1 MVSTRG
7 VKFKFSEGEK
17 VLCYEPDPT
26 KAKVLYESKVLE
38 LVVNRDTRGRKVPEY
53 LVHFSGWNSSAKKVL
68 LSMWGLIRPARVH
81 NTSKLISWDRCVSE
95 DYICPDTED
104 NRNLQKQLAEEAAE
118 KLKGSRRKLPPV
130 IKETLNKK
138 LCKETE
144 KENKN
149 DLAKRL
155 EESSTESESSEDEEI
170 DHIVEITI
178 PGILREILEED
189 YYNINNK
196 KMLVKLPSEPNVV
209 SLLEAYAKSVA
220 VNTVCSSPTKNS
232 KNHSQSQHLSA
243 DSRIQIELCREVV
256 DGFRVF
262 FDFTLPS
269 LLLYRSEKSQYSS
282 IRNSQVPAQ
291 SLNSVTHNSDSV
303 EIVTKEHRE
312 VFTQQIAS
320 CNGTSRKTS
329 AAAPVSHL
337 PASLSGR
344 FSNSSPPRRLLR
356 SSGPTVQNQLKSSN
370 RETSDSESSHPTPAV
385 VHCNLRSVSPA
396 FQGVHSSTTS
406 SGVPHG
412 NTSQL
417 SSLAQRTEPPPPL
430 SLTSVHVASASS
442 SASSTY
448 SGPSTPP
455 LNNSALCLRESSQ
468 VLDEVL
474 TWQLVPESVYR
485 KIPPPPS
492 VVYGAHH
499 LLRMFVKL
507 PELLHKMGLSH
518 RKLNPV
524 LQHIHGLLQ
533 YLTERHEELFPSSLY
548 VVTEDQNVG
557 SST

>member
-53 LVHFSGWNSSAKKVL
+53 LVHFSGWNSS
-68 LSMWGLIRPARVH
+68 
-81 NTSKLISWDRCVSE
+81 WDRCVSE

-104 NRNLQKQLAEEAAE
+104 NRKLQKQLAEEAAE

-149 DLAKRL
+149 ELAKRL
-155 EESSTESESSEDEEI
+155 EESSTESESSE
-170 DHIVEITI
+170 
-178 PGILREILEED
+178 
-189 YYNINNK
+189 
-196 KMLVKLPSEPNVV
+196 LVRLPSEPNVV

-220 VNTVCSSPTKNS
+220 VNTVCSSPPKNS

-243 DSRIQIELCREVV
+243 DSRIRIELCREVV

-282 IRNSQVPAQ
+282 VRNFQVPAHP
-291 SLNSVTHNSDSV
+291 LTSVTHNSDSV
-303 EIVTKEHRE
+303 EIITKEHRE
-312 VFTQQIAS
+312 VSTQQIPS

-329 AAAPVSHL
+329 SAASVLHL
-337 PASLSGR
+337 PTSLSGR
-344 FSNSSPPRRLLR
+344 RSCNARYSASSEHLSTSEPVKSHLHMRRDSQGLSDSASNSSPPRRLLR
-356 SSGPTVQNQLKSSN
+356 SSGPTVQNQLKSN
-370 RETSDSESSHPTPAV
+370 NKETSDSESCHPTSAT
-385 VHCNLRSVSPA
+385 VHHNLRAISLA

-406 SGVPHG
+406 SSVPHV

-417 SSLAQRTEPPPPL
+417 SSLAQRTQPPPPL

-507 PELLHKMGLSH
+507 PELLHKMSLSH

-533 YLTERHEELFPSSLY
+533 YLTERHEELFPSSFY
-548 VVTEDQNVG
+548 IVTEDESIG